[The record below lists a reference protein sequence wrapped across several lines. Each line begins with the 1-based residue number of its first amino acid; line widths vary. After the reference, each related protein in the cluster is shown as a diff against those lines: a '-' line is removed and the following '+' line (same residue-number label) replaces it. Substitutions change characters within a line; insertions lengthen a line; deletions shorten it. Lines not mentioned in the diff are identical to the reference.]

1 MATKR
6 MIKSNL
12 PKSKKMRRLRDDTTR
27 LLFYMLC
34 VSCDD
39 EGKMDAEP
47 EDVRADLFGGRDEI
61 KIEDVKS
68 MLIGLSEVGLIVF
81 YQDNTTAEVYLQIPK
96 WKEVNVIP
104 PKRVQKSVIP
114 SYSRDKHSI
123 VNICL
128 DDVNECTQR
137 VVEVSIEE
145 SSIEE
150 DSLVLL
156 SGKPDYEEII
166 NDLNFKAGTDFR
178 ATTKKTKDAINARIN
193 EGFTVEDFLIV
204 HTKKVKDW
212 KNNKEYVKFLR
223 PITLY
228 GNKFEGYLNQQE
240 PEDGVDEWLAIR
252 EEKNEQ

>member
-1 MATKR
+1 
-6 MIKSNL
+6 
-12 PKSKKMRRLRDDTTR
+12 
-27 LLFYMLC
+27 
-34 VSCDD
+34 
-39 EGKMDAEP
+39 
-47 EDVRADLFGGRDEI
+47 
-61 KIEDVKS
+61 
-68 MLIGLSEVGLIVF
+68 
-81 YQDNTTAEVYLQIPK
+81 
-96 WKEVNVIP
+96 
-104 PKRVQKSVIP
+104 
-114 SYSRDKHSI
+114 
-123 VNICL
+123 
-128 DDVNECTQR
+128 
-137 VVEVSIEE
+137 
-145 SSIEE
+145 
-150 DSLVLL
+150 L